1 MRINPVSNI
10 SFKNQIKVN
19 VVNKSF
25 NQFGY
30 KKSSLGKVLDIANK
44 NNAGIL
50 IGEDVV
56 ILSSS
61 SGIKDDLKK
70 AGFNFQE
77 IEDVV

>member
-1 MRINPVSNI
+1 MHINPISNI

-19 VVNKSF
+19 VVNKSL

-56 ILSSS
+56 ILSSDP
-61 SGIKDDLKK
+61 KVKKELKQE
-70 AGFNFQE
+70 GFEFQE
-77 IEDVV
+77 IGDVI